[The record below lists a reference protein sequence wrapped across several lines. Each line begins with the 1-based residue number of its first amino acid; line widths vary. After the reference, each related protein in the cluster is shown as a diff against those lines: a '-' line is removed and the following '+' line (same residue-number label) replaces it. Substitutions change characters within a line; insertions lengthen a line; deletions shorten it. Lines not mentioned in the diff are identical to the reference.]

1 METAEMLRETGAN
14 VEFFSLEGM
23 EYAVPVYY
31 ILADAEASSN
41 LARFDG
47 VKYGYRTKE
56 YDSLHEMYKK
66 SRGEGFGKEAKS
78 RILAGTFVLS
88 AGYYDDYYRKAM
100 QVRGMICQSFEKAF
114 EKYDVILGP
123 VAPAVAP
130 MRGESL
136 KDPMKMYLADVYT
149 VSANLA
155 GLPAMSLPAGK
166 DHQGMPIGI
175 QLMANRFQDDK
186 LVRVGYA
193 LEKIV
198 RQNVQTIRT

>member
-1 METAEMLRETGAN
+1 M
-14 VEFFSLEGM
+14 
-23 EYAVPVYY
+23 
-31 ILADAEASSN
+31 
-41 LARFDG
+41 
-47 VKYGYRTKE
+47 
-56 YDSLHEMYKK
+56 
-66 SRGEGFGKEAKS
+66 
-78 RILAGTFVLS
+78 
-88 AGYYDDYYRKAM
+88 
-100 QVRGMICQSFEKAF
+100 
-114 EKYDVILGP
+114 ILGP